1 MKKRASKTPTG
12 DPSTAMLRISLS
24 GNRAV
29 LIDIKDLSDRA
40 HKDVIGICVT
50 NSQAPETLLAN
61 LKRVPGVLAAHIDL
75 E

>member
-1 MKKRASKTPTG
+1 MKTPESAKRSTG
-12 DPSTAMLRISLS
+12 TLRISLS

-40 HKDVIGICVT
+40 HKDVIGICVM
-50 NSQAPETLLAN
+50 NSQAHETLLAN
-61 LKRVPGVLAAHIDL
+61 LQRVPGVLAARINF

>member
-1 MKKRASKTPTG
+1 MKTLGSKT
-12 DPSTAMLRISLS
+12 STAMLRISLS

-40 HKDVIGICVT
+40 HKDVIGICVM

-61 LKRVPGVLAAHIDL
+61 LKRVPGVLAARIDF

>member
-1 MKKRASKTPTG
+1 
-12 DPSTAMLRISLS
+12 MLRISLS
-24 GNRAV
+24 GNRSV
-29 LIDIKDLSDRA
+29 CIDITELSDRA
-40 HKDVIGICVT
+40 HKDVIGICVM

>member
-1 MKKRASKTPTG
+1 MKTNESAKRSTG
-12 DPSTAMLRISLS
+12 TLRISLS

-50 NSQAPETLLAN
+50 HSQEPETLLAN
-61 LKRVPGVLAAHIDL
+61 LKRIPGVLAAHIDL